1 MEEKVNF
8 ALVGV
13 FVLVL
18 GIALLGGILWFS
30 SGKSYGTVYDIYQT
44 YMKESVS
51 GLNLNSPVR
60 YRGVE
65 VGRVRKI
72 ALAPDNVEQVL
83 LTLEVEH
90 GTPVKIN
97 TLAVLQSHGIT
108 GIAYVELT
116 SGTRDAPLL
125 QKQAGEE
132 YPVIKTEP
140 SLMRRLDTSITGLLV
155 NLNRAAENFNAVL
168 DERNRKAIKKTLAD
182 LETVAHTLATRS
194 AAIDGGLRDAA
205 HAFQNVARVSD
216 DLPLL
221 AQRVQHSA
229 DAFDRMAEQW
239 TLVGNSA
246 ASAVNGTQQFTRET
260 LPEFHQMV
268 LEMRELTASL
278 RRVSDQLEQ
287 NPAAL
292 LYGKAKG
299 KRGPGE

>member
-18 GIALLGGILWFS
+18 SIALLGGILWFS
-30 SGKSYGTVYDIYQT
+30 SGKSYGTSYDMYQT

-72 ALAPDNVEQVL
+72 TLAPSNVEQVQ

-90 GTPVKIN
+90 GTPIKAD
-97 TLAVLQSHGIT
+97 TEAVLQSHGLT

-116 SGTRDAPLL
+116 GGTQEAPIL
-125 QKQAGEE
+125 QKQPGEE

-140 SLMRRLDTSITGLLV
+140 SLMRRLDTSISSLLV
-155 NLNRAAENFNAVL
+155 NLNRTSANLNAVL
-168 DERNRKAIKKTLAD
+168 DERNRNAVKKILAD
-182 LETVAHTLATRS
+182 LETVAHTLAARS
-194 AAIDGGLRDAA
+194 PAIDTGLRDAA
-205 HAFQNVARVSD
+205 HTLQNTARMSD
-216 DLPLL
+216 DLPMLV
-221 AQRVQHSA
+221 QRVQRST
-229 DAFDRMAEQW
+229 DALDRMAGQW
-239 TLVGNSA
+239 ALAGSSA
-246 ASAVNGTQQFTRET
+246 ASAIDGTQQFTRET
-260 LPEFHQMV
+260 LPEFHQLV
-268 LEMRELTASL
+268 VELRELTASL

-287 NPAAL
+287 NPSVL
-292 LYGKAKG
+292 FYGKSRAKH
-299 KRGPGE
+299 GPGE

>member
-13 FVLVL
+13 FVVVL
-18 GIALLGGILWFS
+18 SIALLGGVLWFS
-30 SGKSYGTVYDIYQT
+30 SGKSYGTAYDIYQT
-44 YMKESVS
+44 YMQESVS

-65 VGRVRKI
+65 VGRVRQI
-72 ALAPDNVEQVL
+72 SLAPGNVEQVQ

-90 GTPVKIN
+90 GTPVKAD

-116 SGTRDAPLL
+116 GGTRESPLL

-140 SLMRRLDTSITGLLV
+140 SLMRRLDTSVSSLLI
-155 NLNRAAENFNAVL
+155 NLNRAAENLNAVL
-168 DERNRKAIKKTLAD
+168 DKRNQHAIKKILAD
-182 LETVAHTLATRS
+182 LETVAHTLSTRS
-194 AAIDGGLRDAA
+194 PSIDAGLRDAA
-205 HAFQNVARVSD
+205 HTFQNASRVSD
-216 DLPLL
+216 DLPALV
-221 AQRVQHSA
+221 QRVQDSA
-229 DAFDRMAEQW
+229 DAFGRMSDRWDLAGTRAIN
-239 TLVGNSA
+239 TLDS
-246 ASAVNGTQQFTRET
+246 TQQFTRET

-268 LEMRELTASL
+268 LEMRELTSSL

-287 NPAAL
+287 NPSVL
-292 LYGKAKG
+292 LYGKPKAKL
-299 KRGPGE
+299 GPGE